1 MFSKSRSCQGR
12 REMNNGYLQT
22 VLRMAKW
29 KIVLHNAYL
38 KAQQIEENP
47 SNKDSQVRN
56 VPGNGSADA
65 WQKWFDRKTS
75 QQKFR

>member
-1 MFSKSRSCQGR
+1 
-12 REMNNGYLQT
+12 MNNGYLQT

-29 KIVLHNAYL
+29 KIILHNAYL

-56 VPGNGSADA
+56 VPGNGSSTA

-75 QQKFR
+75 DQKFR